1 MASFSVALRQLI
13 SSCEFGAFLPEALL
27 RDQFVCGLSIQGI
40 QRKLLAE
47 ANLTLDRALQLAT
60 AMSMATENTVEF
72 HTDTLRRDTHTVSK
86 VSRNEQAKTYA
97 KSSSYVCWRCAK
109 PNHSPDV
116 CRFKEAVCHG
126 CKQKGHII
134 RAFKKR
140 KYTGVP
146 QQGAARY
153 VVDCSEETTD
163 TTNEEDD
170 TLGIYSAVR
179 QSNKTKPVVV
189 SVSLEGID
197 CKMHVDTGAT
207 VSLVSKAFIFS
218 VCATDR

>member
-1 MASFSVALRQLI
+1 M
-13 SSCEFGAFLPEALL
+13 
-27 RDQFVCGLSIQGI
+27 
-40 QRKLLAE
+40 
-47 ANLTLDRALQLAT
+47 
-60 AMSMATENTVEF
+60 
-72 HTDTLRRDTHTVSK
+72 
-86 VSRNEQAKTYA
+86 
-97 KSSSYVCWRCAK
+97 CWRCAK

-134 RAFKKR
+134 RACKKR
-140 KYTGVP
+140 KYTSVP

-163 TTNEEDD
+163 TTNEEDY

-179 QSNKTKPVVV
+179 QSNKTMPVVV

-197 CKMHVDTGAT
+197 CDMHVDIGAT
-207 VSLVSKAFIFS
+207 VSLVSQAFYKERFPHVPLENTDIELKA
-218 VCATDR
+218 D